1 MGAMDRQT
9 RNIFACLLCATVL
22 FAAEDFTGMPVPKP
36 TIVACLLTVCGML
49 YLTSRWTPPGAKD
62 LHVVLAALDSAD
74 PKEYAQLLAEETTF
88 RLNAGPEVS
97 GRAAVLKALAD
108 DYFKLGK
115 SFKHSITRSWEV
127 GESYVAELSLTI
139 VCKDGS
145 TRTVP
150 AAMFIDL
157 SGGKIGATKIF
168 VTV

>member
-1 MGAMDRQT
+1 MSQH
-9 RNIFACLLCATVL
+9 
-22 FAAEDFTGMPVPKP
+22 K
-36 TIVACLLTVCGML
+36 
-49 YLTSRWTPPGAKD
+49 
-62 LHVVLAALDSAD
+62 
-74 PKEYAQLLAEETTF
+74 
-88 RLNAGPEVS
+88 
-97 GRAAVLKALAD
+97 AVLKALAD

-139 VCKDGS
+139 VRKDGS

-157 SGGKIGATKIF
+157 SGAKIGATKIF